1 MAVDNKHNALS
12 VDQIMTITREV
23 EPDILESASLVN
35 DSVFEDMKINVIRD
49 LENVNALMVFDRKVG
64 TTRRYQANKPL
75 NNKIGFMHERE
86 LKVALS
92 WNRFTENIQ
101 NFREKAP
108 FSILGS
114 NDTYAFSSTQ
124 TAFMLAQMAKIYSQ
138 DVLSNLFFGKESK
151 GVEDAFGLY
160 DGYFAHIER
169 DINAGRISVQN
180 GNYQELDPIDGS
192 DPVADYETAVK
203 FYQGLDLKLK
213 MNPEILIYCSETTF
227 NRIVEGYL
235 QKYQGLQS
243 VDVKNPSFKF
253 MHMERARFV
262 AHPAL
267 GEGDC
272 LIASVPYNLD
282 FGSDMTGAVSQP
294 GIKIANDQND
304 FNVLIFQMQTA
315 QGTRIREIASHKFC
329 VSNGKNTPFAAMGG
343 EYVENTLTVGSNDKS
358 MGSVS
363 VSPEQA
369 TYEEGDKVTLTATAA
384 EGYEFVKWSDN
395 ATVSP
400 RTIVFGGFPETYQA
414 IFQKKADAVV
424 EGGEDEG
431 TDEGTDEGQG

>member
-169 DINAGRISVQN
+169 EDRKSV
-180 GNYQELDPIDGS
+180 
-192 DPVADYETAVK
+192 V
-203 FYQGLDLKLK
+203 
-213 MNPEILIYCSETTF
+213 
-227 NRIVEGYL
+227 
-235 QKYQGLQS
+235 
-243 VDVKNPSFKF
+243 
-253 MHMERARFV
+253 
-262 AHPAL
+262 
-267 GEGDC
+267 
-272 LIASVPYNLD
+272 
-282 FGSDMTGAVSQP
+282 
-294 GIKIANDQND
+294 
-304 FNVLIFQMQTA
+304 
-315 QGTRIREIASHKFC
+315 
-329 VSNGKNTPFAAMGG
+329 
-343 EYVENTLTVGSNDKS
+343 
-358 MGSVS
+358 
-363 VSPEQA
+363 
-369 TYEEGDKVTLTATAA
+369 
-384 EGYEFVKWSDN
+384 
-395 ATVSP
+395 
-400 RTIVFGGFPETYQA
+400 
-414 IFQKKADAVV
+414 
-424 EGGEDEG
+424 
-431 TDEGTDEGQG
+431 